1 MAREAKAPQTTGA
14 GFFERV
20 YELVR
25 QVPPGRVATY
35 GQVATLL
42 GSPRAARQVG
52 FALSA
57 LRHREDLMTV
67 PWHRIINGRGR
78 ISVRGDTLRGCE
90 QQRLLEDEGV
100 IFDAGGKTTLATF
113 GWDAAQVRVPS
124 P

>member
-1 MAREAKAPQTTGA
+1 MVRIAKASRTAGV

-20 YELVR
+20 YDVVR
-25 QVPPGRVATY
+25 QVPRGRVATY

-57 LRHREDLMTV
+57 LRDREELVSV

-90 QQRLLEDEGV
+90 QQRLLESEGV
-100 IFDAGGKTTLATF
+100 IFDAGGKTALAIF
-113 GWDAAQVRVPS
+113 GWDAAQVQVPS